1 MTSRILDSPITWE
14 MLEAD
19 LKRKYKTAARTG
31 SGRRAE
37 FFAGGMG
44 FISKIALVQFDW
56 SEDRDRL
63 PESAIVKIT
72 VQDPDFDYT
81 KQTALGRPRKLDEG
95 YLHNNELSFYNKAS
109 DPRKVP
115 ADLKIPK
122 FFCGRAHGADN
133 VEAGYIALERI
144 KETVGRHFYDNVC
157 RTGAFEALDELV
169 KLAAFSL
176 NDPESL
182 VGWPDNSK
190 SIPANVLARFHDEG
204 PGLVKLM
211 LSAKLQYPELADEM
225 DLMIQW
231 IPRFFDD
238 FANFTELRNSTCPAP
253 ILCQGDIWN
262 PNILWKLDG
271 NGAYHVDK
279 VIDWQY
285 VHVGSAVEDLI
296 LFLHAGTSA
305 EDIEENLFVYLNYYY
320 NELASRLNPGAVM
333 PWNSVQELLKQ
344 YEIAYIYMTMLLLPI
359 TIKMLKLDDLAGGKE
374 KAQRTLDAKIGKQ
387 AKDTARFLKRHFME

>member
-1 MTSRILDSPITWE
+1 MPSRILDSPITWE

-19 LKRKYKTAARTG
+19 FKRKYKTAARTG

-37 FFAGGMG
+37 LFAGGMG

-81 KQTALGRPRKLDEG
+81 KQTALG
-95 YLHNNELSFYNKAS
+95 
-109 DPRKVP
+109 
-115 ADLKIPK
+115 
-122 FFCGRAHGADN
+122 
-133 VEAGYIALERI
+133 YIALEHI

-157 RTGAFEALDELV
+157 RTGAFEALEELV

-176 NDPESL
+176 NNPESL

-333 PWNSVQELLKQ
+333 PWNSVQELDTPLGGLGGPVG
-344 YEIAYIYMTMLLLPI
+344 TLP
-359 TIKMLKLDDLAGGKE
+359 LVCNAAGKSWAIENEPGVFIDVAGVGCTSTVCAE
-374 KAQRTLDAKIGKQ
+374 NPEGCL
-387 AKDTARFLKRHFME
+387 